1 MGTLAVVQV
10 DGGIGRVLCSTH
22 AIIQLAKR
30 QDVVVL
36 TSCPEVFWNN
46 PSVHKVYGLS
56 NNDYL
61 WDDVIRHGEFFYPE
75 PYHNYKY
82 YTQRHHL
89 SQSFNFLLNGDEE
102 FSEPKLFLTQEE
114 RLWAS
119 EFIEARRKDG
129 KRPVAMLQWCGAGVQ
144 SEDGRDPSY
153 RSLSKD
159 AVRQLVTQTE
169 VTYINASHLSL
180 EGQMNVWQQQFTLR
194 QIFALTEQCDFV
206 VTVDS
211 CLSHIGA
218 AFHRR
223 GILIL
228 GGTYSQNVGYPNY
241 RIVSRDNYPKAY
253 HPNRF
258 KGFIPD
264 VNLGAMD
271 FSKEECQQLIEILNK
286 QEFSPLAVE

>member
-1 MGTLAVVQV
+1 MDTLAVVQV

-22 AIIQLAKR
+22 AIIQLAKKR
-30 QDVVVL
+30 KVVVL
-36 TSCPEVFWNN
+36 TSCPEVFWHN

-61 WDDVIRHGEFFYPE
+61 WDDVIRQGEFLYPE

-82 YTQRHHL
+82 YNQQHHL
-89 SQSFNFLLNGDEE
+89 SQSFNFLLNGEEE
-102 FSEPKLFLTQEE
+102 FSEPKIFLTQDEKA
-114 RLWAS
+114 WAS
-119 EFIEARRKDG
+119 EFIEARRTDG

-144 SEDGRDPSY
+144 NEDGQDASC
-153 RSLSKD
+153 RSLPKSVIQQI
-159 AVRQLVTQTE
+159 VRTD
-169 VTYINASHLSL
+169 VTYINASHFPLT
-180 EGQMNVWQQQFTLR
+180 GQMNVWQQQFTLR
-194 QIFALTEQCDFV
+194 QLFALTEQCDFV

-223 GILIL
+223 GLLIL

-241 RIVSRDNYPKAY
+241 RIATRDGYPKAY

-258 KGFIPD
+258 NGYISG
-264 VNLGAMD
+264 VNFGAMD
-271 FSKEECQQLIEILNK
+271 FSNEDCQQFIEIINK
-286 QEFSPLAVE
+286 QEFSP